1 MSYKPS
7 SSEFWSHC
15 KVSSMIFLE
24 SMWWPSDKKL
34 AIVWTMYQWFH
45 LTKMLRHRWLDVM
58 LLEFRL
64 FWFQKKLVYLSSLS
78 KTRKQIHIILKN
90 QLAVFPSVRHPG
102 WVGRLVETWFK
113 SFTWSKQYFQGRTE
127 TFLVLR
133 IKFSV
138 VEESEYWM
146 NVLTWSD
153 LCEMCLHRKFVN
165 IITNPALTHFTW
177 TFNKYL
183 DLTQPRPIA
192 IMMQMIAWWEVLWH
206 ILLLRSLTN
215 TCLSLTWHGL
225 FWECGI

>member
-1 MSYKPS
+1 
-7 SSEFWSHC
+7 
-15 KVSSMIFLE
+15 MIQAVL
-24 SMWWPSDKKL
+24 PRQDG
-34 AIVWTMYQWFH
+34 
-45 LTKMLRHRWLDVM
+45 D
-58 LLEFRL
+58 
-64 FWFQKKLVYLSSLS
+64 LS
-78 KTRKQIHIILKN
+78 R
-90 QLAVFPSVRHPG
+90 F
-102 WVGRLVETWFK
+102 
-113 SFTWSKQYFQGRTE
+113 
-127 TFLVLR
+127 VLR

-215 TCLSLTWHGL
+215 TCLSAWVSPGTACSGNVVFKCCDGSNFAQWLLSASADFKCLPNFPFVWVPPL
-225 FWECGI
+225 P